1 MVVEFLGGIFSGSLA
16 LMADGGHMLSDAGS
30 IGLALFA
37 LWLTT
42 QPSGTRHTYGFHRT
56 EILAAT
62 INGAAL
68 VAISVLIFIEAW
80 ERLLSPTRVQAPIL
94 ILVAVGGLVVNLIGL
109 WLLNDSREESLNMR
123 GAWLHIL
130 ADTLG
135 SIQAISAGMLI
146 WFFDWYWADPLA
158 SIIIAL
164 LIIVSAWWV
173 LRESVTVLM
182 ESSPMHID
190 VGEVLIAMKQV
201 EGAADVHDLHVWTI
215 TSGMVA
221 LSAHVQTESKVDRDD
236 LLKTF
241 RSIIRKSFSILH
253 ATNQIESLTHECQSC
268 S

>member
-1 MVVEFLGGIFSGSLA
+1 
-16 LMADGGHMLSDAGS
+16 
-30 IGLALFA
+30 
-37 LWLTT
+37 
-42 QPSGTRHTYGFHRT
+42 
-56 EILAAT
+56 
-62 INGAAL
+62 
-68 VAISVLIFIEAW
+68 
-80 ERLLSPTRVQAPIL
+80 
-94 ILVAVGGLVVNLIGL
+94 
-109 WLLNDSREESLNMR
+109 MR

-236 LLKTF
+236 LLK
-241 RSIIRKSFSILH
+241 RLSSILRNRFSILH
-253 ATNQIESLTHECQSC
+253 ATIQIESPTHECQSC
-268 S
+268 C